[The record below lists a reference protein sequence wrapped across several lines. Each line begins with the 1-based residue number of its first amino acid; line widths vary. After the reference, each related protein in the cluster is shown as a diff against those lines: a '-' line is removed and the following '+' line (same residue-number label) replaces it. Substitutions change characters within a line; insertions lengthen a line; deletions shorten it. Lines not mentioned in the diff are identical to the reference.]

1 MRVGVAG
8 RKHRGMRPPGR
19 IDVEEITLRAWAA
32 EDVDVMGRAVD
43 ESVEHLQPWMA
54 WAAAEPLSREDR
66 VRLIVEFERQ
76 WEAEE
81 SFVYGIFV
89 GDTAV
94 GGTGLHPRI
103 GADGLEIGYWVH
115 PHWIG
120 RGIATRATRALTV
133 TAFALPGI
141 ERVEIHHDKANLA
154 SRRIPE
160 KLGFTLVAEV
170 VDPPEAPA
178 ETGIECQWRL
188 TSPAEL
194 T

>member
-1 MRVGVAG
+1 
-8 RKHRGMRPPGR
+8 MRPPAR
-19 IDVEEITLRAWAA
+19 IDVDEITLRAWAA
-32 EDVDVMGRAVD
+32 EDLDAMAQAIA
-43 ESVEHLQPWMA
+43 ESLEHLRPWMPWTA
-54 WAAAEPLSREDR
+54 VEPLSREDR
-66 VRLIVEFERQ
+66 ARLIVEFARQ

-89 GDTAV
+89 GETPV

-103 GADGLEIGYWVH
+103 GADALEIGYWVH
-115 PHWIG
+115 PQWTG

-141 ERVEIHHDKANLA
+141 ERVEIHHDQANVA

-170 VDPPEAPA
+170 VDPPAAPA
-178 ETGIECQWRL
+178 EIGIECQWRL
-188 TSPAEL
+188 TSPADL
-194 T
+194 A